1 MAGIHRAV
9 SAPSRSLYL
18 ADKSALAR
26 SHLEV
31 VATVLGPLFDAADV
45 VTCPIVDLELLFS
58 VRNEAEHS
66 ALRAELAVLRSFPI
80 DEQITDRAVEVQG
93 LLAATGQH
101 RVPIADLLISA
112 VAELN
117 DLVVL
122 HYDRDFDTIA
132 AATGQR
138 VEWVAPRGS
147 L

>member
-1 MAGIHRAV
+1 M
-9 SAPSRSLYL
+9 SAPSRPLYL

-26 SHLEV
+26 SHLDA
-31 VATVLGPLFDAADV
+31 VAHVLEPLFDAAEV

-58 VRNEAEHS
+58 VRNDAEHRS
-66 ALRAELAVLRSFPI
+66 LRAELAVLRSFPI

-112 VAELN
+112 IAELN

-132 AATGQR
+132 AVTGQR
-138 VEWVAPRGS
+138 AEWVAPRGS

>member
-1 MAGIHRAV
+1 M
-9 SAPSRSLYL
+9 SATQQSLYL

-26 SHLEV
+26 SHLEA
-31 VATVLGPLFDAADV
+31 VAHVLEPLFDAARV
-45 VTCPIVDLELLFS
+45 VTCPIIDLELLFS
-58 VRNEAEHS
+58 TRNETEHLS
-66 ALRAELAVLRSFPI
+66 LRAELGVLRSFPI
-80 DEQITDRAVEVQG
+80 NEQITDRAAEVQG

-132 AATGQR
+132 AVTGQP
-138 VEWVAPRGS
+138 VEWVAARGS

>member
-1 MAGIHRAV
+1 M
-9 SAPSRSLYL
+9 SSPSRTLYL

-26 SHLEV
+26 SHLAA
-31 VATVLGPLFDAADV
+31 VAQLLEPLFDAAHV
-45 VTCPIVDLELLFS
+45 VTCPIIDLELLFS
-58 VRNEAEHS
+58 ARNESEHRS
-66 ALRAELAVLRSFPI
+66 LRDELAVLQSFPI
-80 DEQITDRAVEVQG
+80 DERVTDRAIEVQG

-112 VAELN
+112 VAETN

-132 AATGQR
+132 SVTGQP